1 MELCFNHDNI
11 DIQMLSISLSVS
23 LSHSRSL
30 SIQFKLFYWDLKKR
44 LLALPKQTFKKAIQI
59 LFTREQENIQYKCI
73 NKKKREEEK

>member
-23 LSHSRSL
+23 LSHPRSL